1 MVPEGKA
8 ASLPVVVI
16 GAGPVGQTAALLLA
30 RWGLPVVVLDRASG
44 RVRAGSRSICQQRD
58 VLDVWEAAGCAA
70 ITAEGL
76 TWTTAR
82 TYYRDRELFAWS
94 FDPGRSPLPP
104 FVNISQARTE
114 ELLDERI
121 AATPLVD
128 VRWGHEAVA
137 FTEDPGGVTVRC
149 ADGSEVRGSHAIACT
164 GAHGGA
170 VRDMLGVSFDG
181 ETFEERFLICDIRA
195 DLPGWE
201 RERRFHFDPTWNPGR
216 QVLIHPCPGSTYRI
230 DWQVPPD
237 FDLAAEEASGGLDRR
252 IRMIVGDRPYELVWR
267 TVYRFH
273 ARVAGRMRVGRV
285 LLAGDCAHLVAP
297 FGARGLNSGVPDAEN
312 AAWKIAF
319 VRHGW
324 APEELLETYEVERR
338 AAALENLEVTGAT
351 MRFLV
356 PRTEEGRARRREILE
371 RAARTCPDGREDGR
385 DACDRSDFGEAAWDT
400 DERARHGR
408 DTNGHATH
416 GRDTD
421 GDDMDVRDGDWRG
434 TDTRDGDW
442 RGTDGRDVDRRST
455 DARDAERRDTDGHD
469 AERRHTDGHD
479 AERRGTDGRPD
490 ADEAGKAGEAVAV
503 KAAAAEAVA
512 AEAVAAVDSG
522 RFAEPF
528 WYLDSPLTTRAP
540 GRTFTG
546 RPPRGESPAPVPGV
560 IVPDAPVSVPGRP
573 EVTRLRQLCRDGL
586 LVLLTEG
593 CDRERLTAAA
603 RDAVRAP
610 VAVVTVE
617 EIDPAGDVRKALEA
631 RPCEAWLVRPDAH
644 IAAVLTAPDP
654 AALAQAARRSL
665 GHPS

>member
-1 MVPEGKA
+1 MKPDAAKTKAEAGATPRAGARSAPEAGATPIGVMSEGEA
-8 ASLPVVVI
+8 ASLPVVVV

-30 RWGLPVVVLDRASG
+30 RWGLPVVVLDRQRG
-44 RVRAGSRSICQQRD
+44 RVPAGSRSICQQRD
-58 VLDVWEAAGCAA
+58 VLDVWEAAGCAD

-82 TYYRDRELFAWS
+82 TYYRGRELFAWS

-121 AATPLVD
+121 AATPLID

-137 FTEDPGGVTVRC
+137 FTEDAGGVTVRC
-149 ADGSEVRGSHAIACT
+149 ADGAEVRGSHAIVCA

-170 VRDMLGVSFDG
+170 VRDALGVSFDG
-181 ETFEERFLICDIRA
+181 ETFDERFLICDVRA

-201 RERRFHFDPTWNPGR
+201 RERRFHFDPAWNPGR

-252 IRMIVGDRPYELVWR
+252 IRMIVGERPYELLWR

-312 AAWKIAF
+312 AAWKVAF

-324 APEELLETYEVERR
+324 APEELLETYELERR

-351 MRFLV
+351 MRFLA

-371 RAARTCPDGREDGR
+371 RAARARPDSGEEGHDGGGRDEDRHHADGRHEDRHHADGR
-385 DACDRSDFGEAAWDT
+385 DAG
-400 DERARHGR
+400 
-408 DTNGHATH
+408 
-416 GRDTD
+416 
-421 GDDMDVRDGDWRG
+421 
-434 TDTRDGDW
+434 
-442 RGTDGRDVDRRST
+442 
-455 DARDAERRDTDGHD
+455 RRDT
-469 AERRHTDGHD
+469 ER
-479 AERRGTDGRPD
+479 RPD
-490 ADEAGKAGEAVAV
+490 AGGDGG
-503 KAAAAEAVA
+503 
-512 AEAVAAVDSG
+512 AVAAVDSG

-528 WYLDSPLTTRAP
+528 WYLDSPLTTPAP

-560 IVPDAPVSVPGRP
+560 IVPDAPISVPGRP

-593 CDRERLTAAA
+593 CDRETLTAAA

-610 VAVVTVE
+610 VTVVAVE

-631 RPCEAWLVRPDAH
+631 RPGEVWLVRPDAH
-644 IAAVLTAPDP
+644 IAAVLTVPDP
-654 AALAQAARRSL
+654 ATLARTARRSL

>member
-1 MVPEGKA
+1 MSEGEA
-8 ASLPVVVI
+8 ASLPVVVV

-30 RWGLPVVVLDRASG
+30 RWGLPVVVLDRQRG
-44 RVRAGSRSICQQRD
+44 RVPAGSRSICQQRD
-58 VLDVWEAAGCAA
+58 VLDVWEAAGCAD

-82 TYYRDRELFAWS
+82 TYYRGRELFAWS

-121 AATPLVD
+121 AATPLID

-137 FTEDPGGVTVRC
+137 FTEDAGGVTVRC
-149 ADGSEVRGSHAIACT
+149 ADGAEVRGSHAIVCA

-170 VRDMLGVSFDG
+170 VRDALGVSFDG
-181 ETFEERFLICDIRA
+181 ETFDERFLICDVRA

-201 RERRFHFDPTWNPGR
+201 RERRFHFDPAWNPGR

-252 IRMIVGDRPYELVWR
+252 IRMIVGERPYELLWR

-312 AAWKIAF
+312 AAWKVAF

-324 APEELLETYEVERR
+324 APEELLETYELERR

-351 MRFLV
+351 MRFLA

-371 RAARTCPDGREDGR
+371 RAARARPDSGEEGHDGGGRDEDRHHADGRHEDRHHADGR
-385 DACDRSDFGEAAWDT
+385 DAG
-400 DERARHGR
+400 
-408 DTNGHATH
+408 
-416 GRDTD
+416 
-421 GDDMDVRDGDWRG
+421 
-434 TDTRDGDW
+434 
-442 RGTDGRDVDRRST
+442 
-455 DARDAERRDTDGHD
+455 RRDT
-469 AERRHTDGHD
+469 ER
-479 AERRGTDGRPD
+479 RPD
-490 ADEAGKAGEAVAV
+490 AGGDGG
-503 KAAAAEAVA
+503 
-512 AEAVAAVDSG
+512 AVAAVDSG

-528 WYLDSPLTTRAP
+528 WYLDSPLTTPAP

-560 IVPDAPVSVPGRP
+560 IVPDAPISVPGRP

-593 CDRERLTAAA
+593 CDRETLTAAA

-610 VAVVTVE
+610 VTVVAVE

-631 RPCEAWLVRPDAH
+631 RPGEVWLVRPDAH
-644 IAAVLTAPDP
+644 IAAVLTVPDP
-654 AALAQAARRSL
+654 ATLARTARRSL

>member
-1 MVPEGKA
+1 MARAGVVPAVEAA

-30 RWGLPVVVLDRASG
+30 RWGLPVVVLDRLSG
-44 RVRAGSRSICQQRD
+44 RVAAGSRSICQQRD

-121 AATPLVD
+121 AATPLID

-149 ADGSEVRGSHAIACT
+149 ADGAEVRGSHVIACA
-164 GAHGGA
+164 GAHGGV
-170 VRDMLGVSFDG
+170 VRDALGVSFDG
-181 ETFEERFLICDIRA
+181 ETFDERFLICDIRA

-201 RERRFHFDPTWNPGR
+201 RERRFHFDPAWNPGR

-252 IRMIVGDRPYELVWR
+252 IRTIVGERAYELLWR

-324 APEELLETYEVERR
+324 APEELLETYELERR

-351 MRFLV
+351 MHFLV
-356 PRTEEGRARRREILE
+356 PRTEEGRARRRAILQ
-371 RAARTCPDGREDGR
+371 RAARTRPNADELRREPTGRDPYAVEVGRATSGCPKAVEVVRDPSGRPGVCEGERYSDGHPDADTTGRDSGGRHADVSDPDGTADPCG
-385 DACDRSDFGEAAWDT
+385 T
-400 DERARHGR
+400 DERA
-408 DTNGHATH
+408 
-416 GRDTD
+416 TD
-421 GDDMDVRDGDWRG
+421 GPRP
-434 TDTRDGDW
+434 
-442 RGTDGRDVDRRST
+442 DGRDPDGSH
-455 DARDAERRDTDGHD
+455 DAREVS
-469 AERRHTDGHD
+469 EV
-479 AERRGTDGRPD
+479 
-490 ADEAGKAGEAVAV
+490 AD
-503 KAAAAEAVA
+503 A

-528 WYLDSPLTTRAP
+528 WYLDSPLTTPAP

-593 CDRERLTAAA
+593 CDRETLTAAA
-603 RDAVRAP
+603 RDAVRAAP
-610 VAVVTVE
+610 VTVVAVE
-617 EIDPAGDVRKALEA
+617 EIDPVGDVRKALEA

-654 AALAQAARRSL
+654 AALARAARRSL
-665 GHPS
+665 GHRS

>member
-1 MVPEGKA
+1 M
-8 ASLPVVVI
+8 VVI

-30 RWGLPVVVLDRASG
+30 RWGVPVVVLDGRPG
-44 RVRAGSRSICQQRD
+44 RVPAGSRSICQQRD
-58 VLDVWEAAGCAA
+58 VLDVWEAAGCGA

-121 AATPLVD
+121 AATPLID

-137 FTEDPGGVTVRC
+137 FPADPGGVTVRC
-149 ADGSEVRGSHAIACT
+149 ANGAEVRGSHAIACA

-170 VRDMLGVSFDG
+170 VRDALGVSFDG
-181 ETFEERFLICDIRA
+181 ETFDERFLICDIRA

-201 RERRFHFDPTWNPGR
+201 RERRFHFDPAWNPGR

-237 FDLAAEEASGGLDRR
+237 FDLAAEEESGGLDRR
-252 IRMIVGDRPYELVWR
+252 IRMIVGERPYELVWR

-319 VRHGW
+319 VRRGW
-324 APEELLETYEVERR
+324 APEELLGTYDVERR

-371 RAARTCPDGREDGR
+371 RAARTRPAPG
-385 DACDRSDFGEAAWDT
+385 DAGPAP
-400 DERARHGR
+400 G
-408 DTNGHATH
+408 GV
-416 GRDTD
+416 G
-421 GDDMDVRDGDWRG
+421 
-434 TDTRDGDW
+434 
-442 RGTDGRDVDRRST
+442 
-455 DARDAERRDTDGHD
+455 
-469 AERRHTDGHD
+469 
-479 AERRGTDGRPD
+479 PD
-490 ADEAGKAGEAVAV
+490 AGRANPDAGGAGPGSGGAGSDAG
-503 KAAAAEAVA
+503 
-512 AEAVAAVDSG
+512 EAVAAVDSG

-528 WYLDSPLTTRAP
+528 WYLDSPLTTPAP

-586 LVLLTEG
+586 LVLFTEG
-593 CDRERLTAAA
+593 CDREPLAAAA
-603 RDAVRAP
+603 RAAVRAP
-610 VAVVTVE
+610 VTVVALE
-617 EIDPAGDVRKALEA
+617 EVDPGGDVRKALEA

-654 AALAQAARRSL
+654 AALARAARRSL
-665 GHPS
+665 GHSLPCPQSFPEESRHPS

>member
-1 MVPEGKA
+1 M
-8 ASLPVVVI
+8 
-16 GAGPVGQTAALLLA
+16 GQTAALLLA
-30 RWGLPVVVLDRASG
+30 RWGLPVVVLDRQRG
-44 RVRAGSRSICQQRD
+44 RVPAGSRSICQQRD
-58 VLDVWEAAGCAA
+58 VLDVWEAAGCAD

-82 TYYRDRELFAWS
+82 TYYRGRELFAWS

-121 AATPLVD
+121 AATPLID

-137 FTEDPGGVTVRC
+137 FTEDAGGVTVRC
-149 ADGSEVRGSHAIACT
+149 ADGAEVRGSHAIVCA

-170 VRDMLGVSFDG
+170 VRDALGVSFDG
-181 ETFEERFLICDIRA
+181 ETFDERFLICDVRA

-201 RERRFHFDPTWNPGR
+201 RERRFHFDPAWNPGR

-252 IRMIVGDRPYELVWR
+252 IRMIVGERPYELLWR

-312 AAWKIAF
+312 AAWKVAF

-324 APEELLETYEVERR
+324 APEELLETYELERR

-351 MRFLV
+351 MRFLA

-371 RAARTCPDGREDGR
+371 RAARARPGSGEEGHDGDGRDEDRHHADGRHADRHHVDGR
-385 DACDRSDFGEAAWDT
+385 DAG
-400 DERARHGR
+400 
-408 DTNGHATH
+408 
-416 GRDTD
+416 
-421 GDDMDVRDGDWRG
+421 
-434 TDTRDGDW
+434 
-442 RGTDGRDVDRRST
+442 
-455 DARDAERRDTDGHD
+455 RRDT
-469 AERRHTDGHD
+469 ER
-479 AERRGTDGRPD
+479 RPD
-490 ADEAGKAGEAVAV
+490 AGGDGG
-503 KAAAAEAVA
+503 
-512 AEAVAAVDSG
+512 AVAAVDSG

-528 WYLDSPLTTRAP
+528 WYLDSPLTTPAP
-540 GRTFTG
+540 GRAFTG

-560 IVPDAPVSVPGRP
+560 IVPDAPISVPGRP

-593 CDRERLTAAA
+593 CDRETLTAAA

-610 VAVVTVE
+610 VTVVAVE

-631 RPCEAWLVRPDAH
+631 RPGEVWLVRPDAH
-644 IAAVLTAPDP
+644 IAAVLTVPDP
-654 AALAQAARRSL
+654 ATLARTARRSL